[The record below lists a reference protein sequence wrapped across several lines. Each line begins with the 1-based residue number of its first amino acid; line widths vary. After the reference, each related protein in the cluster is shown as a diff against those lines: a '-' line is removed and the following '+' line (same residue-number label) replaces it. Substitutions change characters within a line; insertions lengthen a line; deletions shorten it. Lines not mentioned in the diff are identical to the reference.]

1 MQNIL
6 FWAGY
11 YSNQWDGNT
20 TTGLGGTEIAI
31 INIAEG
37 LRTYG
42 HNVTVA
48 GQVNNSVVNGV
59 EWIDIDNFQAKYSN
73 LPNHFNVIIGVNYIH
88 FLKYTSKARQNSA
101 RNIFWMHNTD
111 YYTWYNGEELD
122 SHIQMFSKELDLVIA
137 PSAWA
142 CNKIIEDINIPNN
155 IQVMVDAVPNGIN
168 IENFTFN
175 IAKDPNKFI
184 WSSAVD
190 RGLAQLLDNWPKI
203 KSVMPSATLDVYY
216 PEYSNPHTD
225 WYNIEGI
232 LDKFK
237 ATQSLG
243 VTDMGSVSQQE
254 LHAAMQKASYWMY
267 LTHYEETFC
276 ITALEMQAS
285 GVLAICSDVA
295 ALENTV
301 RDGIIIPKSDY
312 ETMFNDAIKVLY
324 ALNVELKDK
333 SIESAKNNA
342 KMHTWRTATETW
354 QHILN

>member
-11 YSNQWDGNT
+11 YNNQWDGNT

-48 GQVNNSVVNGV
+48 GQVNNSIVNGV

-73 LPNHFNVIIGVNYIH
+73 LPNHFDIIIGVNYIH
-88 FLKYTSKARQNSA
+88 FLKYTSTALQNSA

-111 YYTWYNGEELD
+111 YYTWYNGEELED
-122 SHIQMFSKELDLVIA
+122 HIEMFSKEIDLVIA

-142 CNKIIEDINIPNN
+142 CSKLIEDIIIPNN
-155 IQVMVDAVPNGIN
+155 IQVEVDVVPNGIN
-168 IENFTFN
+168 TENFTFN

-216 PEYSNPHTD
+216 PEYSNPHTN

-254 LHAAMQKASYWMY
+254 LHAAMQRASYWMY
-267 LTHYEETFC
+267 VTHYEETFC

-285 GVLAICSDVA
+285 GVLAICSDAA
-295 ALENTV
+295 ALKNTV
-301 RDGIIIPKSDY
+301 KDGIIIPKSDY

-324 ALNVELKDK
+324 ALNVELTDK

>member
-11 YSNQWDGNT
+11 YSNPWDGST

-42 HNVTVA
+42 HNITVA
-48 GQVNNSVVNGV
+48 GQVNNSTVNGV

-73 LPNHFNVIIGVNYIH
+73 LPNHFDVIIGVNYIH
-88 FLKYTSKARQNSA
+88 FLKYTSAALQNSA

-111 YYTWYNGEELD
+111 YYTWYNGEELED
-122 SHIQMFSKELDLVIA
+122 HIQMFSKELDLVIA

-142 CNKIIEDINIPNN
+142 CAKIIEDIIAPNN
-155 IQVMVDAVPNGIN
+155 IQVILDVVPNGIN

-216 PEYSNPHTD
+216 PEYSNPHTN

-254 LHAAMQKASYWMY
+254 LHAAIQKASYWMY

-295 ALENTV
+295 ALNTTV
-301 RDGIIIPKSDY
+301 KDGIIIPKSDY
-312 ETMFNDAIKVLY
+312 ETMFNHAIQVLY
-324 ALNVELKDK
+324 VLNVGLKDK

-342 KMHTWRTATETW
+342 KMHTWRTATEAW